1 MRSTRY
7 VSASARYR
15 RNIRA
20 EFEGL
25 FPWHRQGVCR
35 NKDKSLPS
43 RSPLGTYGIFVAFSW
58 RNLAIQKK
66 GQIQVAQAELCRPS
80 HHHPFPRAG
89 ACLEGLMILGIPS
102 LFASHTP
109 SICSPKYSAPI
120 STPAYISLYAVSL
133 CLVPVFSFPMSPRLD
148 DISTP
153 LAEYSL
159 RHHGSRRLAAASSL
173 MDAKYSLISS

>member
-43 RSPLGTYGIFVAFSW
+43 RSPLGTYGIFVEKFGHTEERANPGSAG
-58 RNLAIQKK
+58 RIMSSEPPPPLPSCRSLLGGSHDSGHPLSVCISYS
-66 GQIQVAQAELCRPS
+66 IHMLPQVFCPYL
-80 HHHPFPRAG
+80 H
-89 ACLEGLMILGIPS
+89 ACIH
-102 LFASHTP
+102 FA
-109 SICSPKYSAPI
+109 
-120 STPAYISLYAVSL
+120 V
-133 CLVPVFSFPMSPRLD
+133 
-148 DISTP
+148 
-153 LAEYSL
+153 
-159 RHHGSRRLAAASSL
+159 RRLPVSRSCLFFSNVASTRRYQHYSCRLLAAPPRITPPGCSVVL
-173 MDAKYSLISS
+173 NGCEV